1 MEAATSFKKRS
12 DRLQKTLLCTI
23 EDFRKG
29 NDHLALDNFLNSM
42 DDLKNLLEYQQY
54 VGDLRRKIDRIPLV
68 LQTLHDYAK
77 NQDVIGITDLLEFT
91 LYPLIEAW
99 TEGCD
104 EE

>member
-1 MEAATSFKKRS
+1 MEASTSFKKRS
-12 DRLQKTLLCTI
+12 DRLQKALLCTI

-42 DDLKNLLEYQQY
+42 DDLENLLEYQQY
-54 VGDLRRKIDRIPLV
+54 VGDLRRKIDRIPPT
-68 LQTLHDYAK
+68 LQTLHDYVK

-99 TEGCD
+99 IEGCD